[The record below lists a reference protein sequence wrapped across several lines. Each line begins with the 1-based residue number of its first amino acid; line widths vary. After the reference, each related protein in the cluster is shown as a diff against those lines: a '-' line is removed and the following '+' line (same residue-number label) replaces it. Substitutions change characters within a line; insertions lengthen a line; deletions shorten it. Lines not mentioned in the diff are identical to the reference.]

1 MIHSELGLITSDN
14 MHHIDMVAPV
24 LGRVALGQS
33 AVLPMFLE
41 FSIPSLKIQRRL
53 ALHVKPEAVEDT
65 ILKLSCCVET
75 LQESLDDCVLE
86 EEEDIIRDFKH
97 WEALVDEWK
106 DHSMKYMNK
115 LLLQLAKAEERAKA
129 AEARHDAAPNVVLG
143 ESSSAHSGHLKPATR
158 ARSSAA
164 TTTVSTSLSVNSRR
178 NSSRSTPAETEV
190 SPMTSYRAVASL
202 DSLPSATS
210 SCCHPGASSSSVQG
224 SEKAVKKLGK
234 YDSNGSGESTDALGA
249 SDTGVWMNLGPMRS
263 EVSYVQGTT
272 TPGGSPRASR
282 QEASAPSSCK
292 GSHVHSGLFA
302 QHFGREGTGST
313 RQQKAAS
320 SKSSKRVANSPYS
333 FSESE
338 GSAAMQQARTRG
350 KSLPPALHSGL
361 AWASSV
367 RQRLSSRVAGA
378 MKR

>member
-14 MHHIDMVAPV
+14 MHYIDMVAPV

-86 EEEDIIRDFKH
+86 EEVAGLIPEEDIIRDFKH

-106 DHSMKYMNK
+106 DHSVKYMNK

-143 ESSSAHSGHLKPATR
+143 KSSSAHSGHLKPATR

-164 TTTVSTSLSVNSRR
+164 KTTVSTSLSVNSRR

-224 SEKAVKKLGK
+224 IKKAVKKVGK
-234 YDSNGSGESTDALGA
+234 YGSNGSGESTDALGA

-282 QEASAPSSCK
+282 QEASAPSSRK

-302 QHFGREGTGST
+302 QHFGREGSGST
-313 RQQKAAS
+313 RQQK
-320 SKSSKRVANSPYS
+320 
-333 FSESE
+333 ESE
-338 GSAAMQQARTRG
+338 GSAAMHQARTRG
-350 KSLPPALHSGL
+350 KSLPPALQSGL